1 MHMPPP
7 VHGAAMMGQYIHD
20 SQLINNEFDCNY
32 INLSASKEIDEIGKI
47 KIQKLYFLFSNTIKI
62 IRTVKKYK
70 PQLCYITP
78 STWDWGFY
86 RDWILIKILKILKC
100 NIVVHFH
107 NKGNSDFKSKWYNR
121 ILYKDFFKNIRC
133 IFIAQNLADEFK
145 EYLSPKNIFICPNG
159 IPITLPI
166 PINRE
171 KIHDPFTFIFLSNM
185 IESKGVIVL
194 LKSCQLLKQ
203 QGYKFKC
210 NFIGRWSDVTE
221 KDFAQYLDKFDL
233 KDCVKA
239 FGSKYGKEKEKF
251 FIEADALV
259 FPTYYEGE
267 TFGLVL
273 LEGMEFSLPCIST
286 YEGSIPLIIQNHET
300 GLLVSSQDVEDL
312 ALKME
317 WLINHPEAG
326 LKMGQKG
333 RQRFLEK
340 YTLSVFEHQMLNIL
354 NSCINNE

>member
-121 ILYKDFFKNIRC
+121 ILYKDFF
-133 IFIAQNLADEFK
+133 
-145 EYLSPKNIFICPNG
+145 
-159 IPITLPI
+159 T
-166 PINRE
+166 
-171 KIHDPFTFIFLSNM
+171 
-185 IESKGVIVL
+185 
-194 LKSCQLLKQ
+194 QLE
-203 QGYKFKC
+203 
-210 NFIGRWSDVTE
+210 I
-221 KDFAQYLDKFDL
+221 
-233 KDCVKA
+233 
-239 FGSKYGKEKEKF
+239 
-251 FIEADALV
+251 
-259 FPTYYEGE
+259 
-267 TFGLVL
+267 
-273 LEGMEFSLPCIST
+273 
-286 YEGSIPLIIQNHET
+286 
-300 GLLVSSQDVEDL
+300 
-312 ALKME
+312 
-317 WLINHPEAG
+317 
-326 LKMGQKG
+326 
-333 RQRFLEK
+333 
-340 YTLSVFEHQMLNIL
+340 
-354 NSCINNE
+354 